1 MNRNLY
7 IRTVNSPSSKV
18 ISHANRRQN
27 QIERIKL
34 SLQKI
39 PMIKRN
45 ISLNKK
51 RIALENPSSPSL
63 EENPD
68 ET

>member
-1 MNRNLY
+1 
-7 IRTVNSPSSKV
+7 
-18 ISHANRRQN
+18 
-27 QIERIKL
+27 
-34 SLQKI
+34 
-39 PMIKRN
+39 MIKRN

-68 ET
+68 ETQSPYDGAPIAGTL